1 MNFSCQVWRHRI
13 SINIPAS
20 CFLYVSSV
28 STWCTGSSTCTSATS
43 WRTIWC
49 FSRRR
54 NKRRERDDRAC
65 TMDET
70 CGQRQIRKYW
80 EQGVKSIRSRNY
92 EIGLKILEKK
102 INVPPGLKVLR
113 VRRTKNNVVITSIR
127 REIDKL
133 YKLDR
138 HWHPGSTNRTRKR
151 KTKKFEA
158 RTTKETY
165 REIEVS
171 DC

>member
-1 MNFSCQVWRHRI
+1 MRSKTDTKVLGTGGKIDSQQKLRNRSK
-13 SINIPAS
+13 NI
-20 CFLYVSSV
+20 
-28 STWCTGSSTCTSATS
+28 
-43 WRTIWC
+43 
-49 FSRRR
+49 
-54 NKRRERDDRAC
+54 
-65 TMDET
+65 
-70 CGQRQIRKYW
+70 
-80 EQGVKSIRSRNY
+80 
-92 EIGLKILEKK
+92 EKK

-151 KTKKFEA
+151 RTKKFEA
-158 RTTKETY
+158 RMTKETY
-165 REIEVS
+165 IEIEVS